1 MIWGRGEG
9 ERLLVCVFLEGD
21 EGSGGVGWG
30 GGLALRS
37 PGDVFLESGWFGE
50 AAAAAGLN

>member
-1 MIWGRGEG
+1 MGEG
-9 ERLLVCVFLEGD
+9 GVLLCVFLVGD
-21 EGSGGVGWG
+21 

-50 AAAAAGLN
+50 AAAAVGLN